1 MKLKQA
7 IKSIVTGEG
16 LVRCID
22 KNRNIEETRTNGGI
36 TVDFISVDYLISIG
50 EFEKPTRKES
60 I

>member
-7 IKSIVTGEG
+7 IKTIVTGEG

-22 KNRNIEETRTNGGI
+22 KDGNIEETRTNGGI

-50 EFEKPTRKES
+50 EFNSLKT
-60 I
+60 